1 MFYYIHRPCWSCH
14 SCLTIEFVITQEP
27 FRHDNMDAVKR
38 QLIFSDGSSSRTMKM
53 FFDMGFQPHAALIV
67 LIPSNAVELSSY
79 WIVVVM
85 RFSTIR
91 DLTFQMDPLSRFV
104 SQAAC
109 SRWLQ
114 NVLCPSPNFGVA
126 FYANRLE
133 ACPADSWSTES
144 CSALYND

>member
-1 MFYYIHRPCWSCH
+1 
-14 SCLTIEFVITQEP
+14 
-27 FRHDNMDAVKR
+27 
-38 QLIFSDGSSSRTMKM
+38 M
-53 FFDMGFQPHAALIV
+53 FFDMGFQPHAGLIV
-67 LIPSNAVELSSY
+67 LISSNAVELSSY

-114 NVLCPSPNFGVA
+114 NVLVLLPF
-126 FYANRLE
+126 LE
-133 ACPADSWSTES
+133 SHSMRIA
-144 CSALYND
+144 

>member
-1 MFYYIHRPCWSCH
+1 
-14 SCLTIEFVITQEP
+14 
-27 FRHDNMDAVKR
+27 
-38 QLIFSDGSSSRTMKM
+38 
-53 FFDMGFQPHAALIV
+53 
-67 LIPSNAVELSSY
+67 
-79 WIVVVM
+79 M

-114 NVLCPSPNFGVA
+114 NVLCPSPIFGVA

-144 CSALYND
+144 CSALYNDECDKHSGLETARMFRIYRGH